1 MVFSLV
7 VLSWLLGP
15 CWCGTPFFFLSA
27 SCSSLQVRRQR
38 RWKRQSHICILYPLF
53 YIFRV
58 CAHLRSGEGQT
69 FDWYFKGIV
78 QNMGKKSLINLSQ
91 FKILASSSEKPVLQS
106 RPHKLWLRGRTPH
119 TRRLPQQFPDR
130 VEVDLLLLL
139 LFQNQTQ
146 DQFFVF
152 LDFMIEYLCW
162 PG

>member
-1 MVFSLV
+1 
-7 VLSWLLGP
+7 
-15 CWCGTPFFFLSA
+15 
-27 SCSSLQVRRQR
+27 
-38 RWKRQSHICILYPLF
+38 
-53 YIFRV
+53 
-58 CAHLRSGEGQT
+58 
-69 FDWYFKGIV
+69 
-78 QNMGKKSLINLSQ
+78 MGKKSLINLPQ

>member
-1 MVFSLV
+1 MVFSLA

-27 SCSSLQVRRQR
+27 SFSSLQVRRQR

-78 QNMGKKSLINLSQ
+78 QNMGKRALSICHSLKFWLPLQRNQCCKAALINFGFVAALL
-91 FKILASSSEKPVLQS
+91 ILADFLNNFPIVWRWTCCCCCCFK
-106 RPHKLWLRGRTPH
+106 
-119 TRRLPQQFPDR
+119 TRLKIS
-130 VEVDLLLLL
+130 
-139 LFQNQTQ
+139 
-146 DQFFVF
+146 F
-152 LDFMIEYLCW
+152 LCF
-162 PG
+162 